1 MKSLGRLVY
10 LVLALPWYTDK
21 TVNLYSSRKQ
31 RLVLLHVQTFFLC
44 QILFSTFM
52 SEEQQK
58 KKGAKIDS
66 PKKKKYFF
74 FHSIQPGDCRHSSI
88 TSGKLH

>member
-10 LVLALPWYTDK
+10 PVLALPWYTDK

-31 RLVLLHVQTFFLC
+31 RLVLLHVQTFLH

-58 KKGAKIDS
+58 TKGAKIDS
-66 PKKKKYFF
+66 PKKKKNFF